1 MDRVD
6 LGQRLREARRRSGV
20 KVADVA
26 AAVGVTTQALYMWE
40 RGERNAQIEELE
52 CVAAAVGH
60 RLRVQLEPADR
71 DTVDVAVPPD
81 VADTMARI
89 ATLGREDRAAIA
101 AAVAA
106 LANMPRPRRIAL
118 ARAFLAM
125 SAVAPAAAGEASA
138 EDPQAPPEPG

>member
-1 MDRVD
+1 MGLPMDRVD

-71 DTVDVAVPPD
+71 
-81 VADTMARI
+81 
-89 ATLGREDRAAIA
+89 
-101 AAVAA
+101 
-106 LANMPRPRRIAL
+106 
-118 ARAFLAM
+118 
-125 SAVAPAAAGEASA
+125 
-138 EDPQAPPEPG
+138 